1 MGCVSSTCRKLCGYI
16 EDHDCKK
23 EPDWSYFWNG
33 ATKELYELENYY
45 SKYSTDGGHTAK
57 FLEPGSTAILS
68 QEKVD
73 AISGFLHD
81 DPSNDDVGCCLR
93 PIAQK
98 KSNMEKFRL
107 QQV

>member
-73 AISGFLHD
+73 EEL
-81 DPSNDDVGCCLR
+81 
-93 PIAQK
+93 
-98 KSNMEKFRL
+98 KSFCR
-107 QQV
+107 